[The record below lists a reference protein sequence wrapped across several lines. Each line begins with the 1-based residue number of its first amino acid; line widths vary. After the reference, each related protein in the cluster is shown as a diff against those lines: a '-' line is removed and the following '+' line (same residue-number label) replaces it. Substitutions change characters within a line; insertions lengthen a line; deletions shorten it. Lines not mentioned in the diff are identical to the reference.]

1 MESTN
6 KINFTNIGICGKM
19 FSGKTTLANLLI
31 EKYNFKRVAFGD
43 KVKLFANEIKKVSP
57 NFKDRELLQTIGDGA
72 RNIINPN
79 IWIDGL
85 FYTIDNDSQKDI
97 LYVCDDI
104 RYENESEALRKKGWK
119 IIKLSITEEEQLKRM
134 KLKYP
139 DSWEVHWERR
149 NHNSEIHIDK
159 INADFTFYKDI
170 EKEKL
175 LSELN
180 KLLLRY

>member
-1 MESTN
+1 MSITQ
-6 KINFTNIGICGKM
+6 NIGICGKM
-19 FSGKTTLANLLI
+19 FSGKTTLANILI

-43 KVKLFANEIKKVSP
+43 KVKLFANEVKKVSE

-79 IWIDGL
+79 IWIDAL
-85 FYTIDNDSQKDI
+85 FYTIDNDKNKET

-104 RYENESEALRKKGWK
+104 RYKNEADALKEKGWK
-119 IIKLSITEEEQLKRM
+119 IIKLEISDEEQMKRM

-159 INADFTFYKDI
+159 IKADFALSTDI

-175 LSELN
+175 FDIIN
-180 KLLLRY
+180 NLLLKY